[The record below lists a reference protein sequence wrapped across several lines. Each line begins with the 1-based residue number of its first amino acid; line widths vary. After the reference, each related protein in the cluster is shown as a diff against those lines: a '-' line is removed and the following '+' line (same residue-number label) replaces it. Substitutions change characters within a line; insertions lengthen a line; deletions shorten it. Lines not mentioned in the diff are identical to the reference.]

1 MRDVVAAIE
10 AEYRRYKALAE
21 GAFTQ
26 LTDEQLCRGG
36 GDTANAIAVIVWHVS
51 GNLASRF
58 TDFLTADGE
67 KPWRNRDEEFVARQV
82 GREEFLA
89 KWQAGW
95 TVLQGTLATLSDA
108 DLGRTIIIR
117 GQPMSVLE
125 ALQRSLAHVCYHV
138 GQIVYVAKALR
149 GDGWTYLS
157 IAPGASAAYNANPT
171 REKPPHAA
179 ESAAR
184 GPLQA
189 DAAARAVA
197 TDVINVTER

>member
-21 GAFTQ
+21 GAFAQ

-36 GDTANAIAVIVWHVS
+36 GDTANSVAVLVWHVS

-67 KPWRNRDEEFVARQV
+67 KPWRNRDDEFVQRQV
-82 GREEFLA
+82 GRAELLA
-89 KWQAGW
+89 RWQAGW
-95 TVLQGTLATLSDA
+95 TVLTSTLATLTDA
-108 DLGRTIIIR
+108 DLPRTIVIR
-117 GQPMSVLE
+117 GQPMTVLE
-125 ALQRSLAHVCYHV
+125 ALQRSLGHVCYHV

-157 IAPGASAAYNANPT
+157 IAPGGSAAYNADPT
-171 REKPPHAA
+171 REK
-179 ESAAR
+179 
-184 GPLQA
+184 A

-197 TDVINVTER
+197 SDVINVTER